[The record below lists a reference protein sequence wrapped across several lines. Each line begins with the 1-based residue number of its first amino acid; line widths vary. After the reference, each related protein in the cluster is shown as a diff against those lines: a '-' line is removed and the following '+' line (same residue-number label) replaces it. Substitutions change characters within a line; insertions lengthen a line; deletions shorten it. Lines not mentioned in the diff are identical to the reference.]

1 LLTKIL
7 KIEAKVNEKEIMF
20 DFTQRYHYFDIL
32 KAHLITFYIMKK
44 IILILFVIL
53 FCSTARSQNITNTLG
68 LGGTFTIKDNINTFF
83 SLSQASGN
91 LLLSRNFILP
101 NTGNSSTGVVF
112 KDGDRFLH
120 NYQVP
125 GTNGR
130 NTFLGIEAGNFSMN
144 GVEANSSYN
153 TGVGH
158 FSLSNLTNGNGN
170 TAVGHLSMFFNQSG
184 SSNPAIGDGALVS
197 NTTGNNNTAI
207 GTASLYGNTT
217 GNYNTALG
225 FYSLVANTSGVFN
238 TALGYYSLRNSTTG
252 EYNLGAGFQSL
263 YTNSIG
269 SENTAIG
276 VNSLYSNT
284 TGSQNTVLGHT
295 AGYNLVSGINVICIG
310 YNSQPSL
317 STVSH
322 EITLGNNQVTSLRC
336 NVSTITSLSD
346 ARDKKNIEDLSLGL
360 SFIMM
365 LKPRVFNWDKREWY
379 ESNMNDGSKMQA
391 LPTAGFIAQELD
403 EAQQLQNAEWLNLV
417 YSSNPEKL
425 EASAGNLLPVM
436 VKAIQELKEENDRLK
451 QQIDELK
458 ETGERYSEIENL
470 LKELKTKVERFDNIR
485 TKETQNA
492 EK

>member
-1 LLTKIL
+1 
-7 KIEAKVNEKEIMF
+7 
-20 DFTQRYHYFDIL
+20 
-32 KAHLITFYIMKK
+32 MKK
-44 IILILFVIL
+44 FISILSVIFL
-53 FCSTARSQNITNTLG
+53 CSSVQSQNITNTLG
-68 LGGTFTIKDNINTFF
+68 LGGTFTIKDNTTTFF

-91 LLLSRNFILP
+91 LSLNRNFILP
-101 NTGNSSTGVVF
+101 NTSNSSMGVVF
-112 KDGDRFLH
+112 KDSERFLH
-120 NYQVP
+120 NYQAP

-130 NTFLGIEAGNFSMN
+130 NTFLGIEAGNFSMS
-144 GVEANSSYN
+144 GIEAGASYN
-153 TGVGH
+153 TGIGH
-158 FSLSNLTNGNGN
+158 FTLTNLTNGNGN

-184 SSNPAIGDGALVS
+184 SSNTAVGDGAMVS

-207 GTASLYGNTT
+207 GTASLYSNTT

-252 EYNLGAGFQSL
+252 DYNLGAGFQSL
-263 YTNSIG
+263 YTNSTG
-269 SENTAIG
+269 NENTAIG
-276 VNSLYSNT
+276 VDALFSNT

-295 AGYNLVSGINVICIG
+295 AGYNLVSGTNVICIG

-317 STVSH
+317 STVSN

-346 ARDKKNIEDLSLGL
+346 ARDKKKIKDLSLGL

-365 LKPRVFNWDKREWY
+365 LKPRIFNWDKREWY
-379 ESNMNDGSKMQA
+379 EEGINDGSKMQEV
-391 LPTAGFIAQELD
+391 PTAGFIAQELD
-403 EAQQLQNAEWLNLV
+403 EAQHLQNAEWLNLV

-425 EASAGNLLPVM
+425 EATAGNLLPVM

-451 QQIDELK
+451 QQVNELK
-458 ETGERYSEIENL
+458 EAGEKYAEIETMLN
-470 LKELKTKVERFDNIR
+470 ELKTQVESLINNQ

-492 EK
+492 ENR